1 MCRWT
6 CFSSS
11 GGGFFLNIKVTIG
24 GVELKNPVLTA
35 SGTFGSGME
44 YKEFIDLNCLK
55 IIV

>member
-1 MCRWT
+1 M
-6 CFSSS
+6 
-11 GGGFFLNIKVTIG
+11 NIKVTIG